1 MSRTVR
7 AGVLAAVAL
16 LLAGTTAACGDKEKE
31 STPGKAAVSASPG
44 AGGAGGAGLPRL
56 PASLT
61 DQKPRWTECEAP
73 VKALGPAARAP
84 GARWQCATVRAPLD
98 YADPDGETLGIA
110 LIRAR
115 AADSERRIGSLL
127 LNFGGPGSSGVA
139 SLPGWGTV
147 FDDLGSRYDL
157 VGFDPRGVAGSS
169 GVVCRDSE
177 AMEAAASRLDHT
189 PDDATEEKA
198 FLADAK
204 DFAAGCERRSGTV
217 LPHVGTESAARDMDL
232 LRAVLG
238 DDRLHYLGFSYGTR
252 LGAVYAHLF
261 PQRVGRLVLDAVSDP
276 SADDVRHARNQTTG
290 FQRALEN
297 YLADCAAQ
305 GADCPVGTDPEAG
318 AERVAALLR
327 RLDRDPLPATGGR
340 ELTESLARTGIVRA
354 LYTEQLW
361 TRLTDA
367 LREALQAG
375 TGSRLLALADAY
387 NDRDESGRYSNQSH
401 SQRAISCADS
411 ADRLSL
417 DEARELLPEF
427 RELSPVFGEFLAWDL
442 AGWCAGWPVRE
453 DAGRP
458 DVSAKGADPILVI
471 GTTGD
476 PATPYEGARIMAD
489 GLGKGVG
496 IHLTYEGEGHGAY
509 SSGNA
514 CTKRAVDAYFLD
526 GEVPEDGTTCS

>member
-7 AGVLAAVAL
+7 AGALAAVAL
-16 LLAGTTAACGDKEKE
+16 LLAGGTAGCGDEEKKDGP
-31 STPGKAAVSASPG
+31 PGKAAASASPG
-44 AGGAGGAGLPRL
+44 SKNGELPPP
-56 PASLT
+56 PAALT
-61 DQKPRWTECEAP
+61 GQQPRWTDCDAP
-73 VKALGPAARAP
+73 TAALGPSARPP
-84 GARWQCATVRAPLD
+84 GDRWQCATVKAPLD
-98 YADPDGETLGIA
+98 YADPDGDTLGIA

-115 AADSERRIGSLL
+115 ATDPDRRIGSLL

-147 FDDLGSRYDL
+147 FDDLGARYDL

-189 PDDATEEKA
+189 PDDAAEEKA
-198 FLADAK
+198 FLADAQ
-204 DFAAGCERRSGTV
+204 DFAAGCERRSGRV
-217 LPHVGTESAARDMDL
+217 LPHVGTENAARDMDL

-261 PQRVGRLVLDAVSDP
+261 PRRVGRLVLDAVSDP

-297 YLADCAAQ
+297 YLADCAAR
-305 GADCPVGTDPEAG
+305 GASCPAGTDPAAG
-318 AERVAALLR
+318 AEKIAGLLR
-327 RLDRDPLPATGGR
+327 RLDREPLPAAGGR
-340 ELTESLARTGIVRA
+340 KLTESLARTGIVRA
-354 LYTEQLW
+354 LYSEQLW
-361 TRLTDA
+361 PRLTAA
-367 LREALQAG
+367 LREAFGSG

-387 NDRDESGRYSNQSH
+387 NDRDENGRYSSQSH

-411 ADRLSL
+411 ADRTSL
-417 DEARELLPEF
+417 GEARALLPEF

-442 AGWCAGWPVRE
+442 AGWCAGWPVRA

-458 DVSAKGADPILVI
+458 EVSAEGAGPILVI

-476 PATPYEGARIMAD
+476 PATPYEGAKIMAD
-489 GLGKGVG
+489 ALGEGVG
-496 IHLTYEGEGHGAY
+496 IHLTYKGEGHGAY

-514 CTKRAVDAYFLD
+514 CMKGLVDAYFLD
-526 GEVPEDGTTCS
+526 GEVPRDGRTCT